1 MKIGVLKE
9 DMDRVELSER
19 LNRLSHDVIGC
30 AIEVHRTLG
39 PGLLESV
46 YEAAL
51 CIEFERFGIGYAQQV
66 SVIGDYKGK
75 PLPPQR
81 IDLLVENTLIVEL
94 KAVQSVND
102 IHLAQLVSYLRVANK
117 PLGLLINFNDATIK
131 KGTFRR
137 INSKATQRI

>member
-1 MKIGVLKE
+1 
-9 DMDRVELSER
+9 MDQIELPDR

-30 AIEVHRTLG
+30 AIEVHRELG

-51 CIEFERFGIGYAQQV
+51 CVEFESSGIEYAQQV
-66 SVIGDYKGK
+66 SVIGEYKGM

-81 IDLLVENTLIVEL
+81 IDLLVENMLIVEL

-117 PLGLLINFNDATIK
+117 PLGLLINFNDSTIK

-137 INSKATQRI
+137 INSKATQKI